1 MTDHKFTDEEVIKA
15 LECCSSGK
23 IDGCNDCPLFYVL
36 GLNVSTEECM
46 ESAISNA
53 IDLINRQKEELDDL
67 REIVFTDRSEAIKKL
82 KAEAIKEF
90 AERLKERAYTSSD
103 WSHGE
108 HPQVV
113 ECDDI
118 DEIVEEMTED
128 N

>member
-1 MTDHKFTDEEVIKA
+1 MTDHKFTDEEIVKA
-15 LECCSSGK
+15 LECCCKEGGEKGDWCSRCVFWDK
-23 IDGCNDCPLFYVL
+23 
-36 GLNVSTEECM
+36 EC
-46 ESAISNA
+46 ATLLPKNA
-53 IDLINRQKEELDDL
+53 LDLINRQKEELDDL

-118 DEIVEEMTED
+118 DDLLEEMTGEKQ
-128 N
+128 